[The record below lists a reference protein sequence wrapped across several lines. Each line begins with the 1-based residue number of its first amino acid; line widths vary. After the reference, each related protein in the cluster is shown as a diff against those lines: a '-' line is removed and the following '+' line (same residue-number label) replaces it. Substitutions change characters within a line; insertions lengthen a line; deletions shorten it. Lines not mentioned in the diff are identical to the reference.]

1 MNRRFSAA
9 ALTLALATCGPQHP
23 VFAETPGVPCAPYE
37 EIAKTLRERH
47 NESLRLRADEDRGF
61 QLEFFASP
69 DGTWTLV
76 MRRDGQGCAIASG
89 TAWHERPQDETAF

>member
-23 VFAETPGVPCAPYE
+23 VLAQAQGVPCAPYE
-37 EIAKTLRERH
+37 EIAQALRERH
-47 NESLRLRADEDRGF
+47 KETLRFRADEDRGF
-61 QLEFFASP
+61 QLEFFASEE
-69 DGTWTLV
+69 GTWTLV

-89 TAWHERPQDETAF
+89 TAWRERPHDESAF

>member
-1 MNRRFSAA
+1 MTRRFYAA
-9 ALTLALATCGPQHP
+9 ALTLALATCAPPHP
-23 VFAETPGVPCAPYE
+23 VFAQAQGVPCAPYE

-47 NESLRLRADEDRGF
+47 GETLRLRADEDRGF

-69 DGTWTLV
+69 DGSWTLL

-89 TAWHERPQDETAF
+89 TAWRERPHDESAF